1 MYWRP
6 ICLLVLSAC
15 LLKAVIIDRIAVKV
29 DNSIVKDSDIRRD
42 IRVTDFLNSQTVNM
56 TESARKAAAD
66 RLIDQI
72 FIRREIQIGDY
83 PAATPRQ
90 ANQELDHLVSERFKT
105 ETALENS
112 LKHYDITPADL
123 RSHFQWQLTVLSF
136 IDARFKPAVLVTDA
150 EVDKYYSAHQV
161 ALRREYPGKNSAN
174 ELRPQ
179 ITNILAS
186 GRVDKLFFA
195 WLDEQRKD
203 AKFTYFE
210 AGLR

>member
-1 MYWRP
+1 MYGRLACLVLLSS
-6 ICLLVLSAC
+6 CLLN
-15 LLKAVIIDRIAVKV
+15 AVIIDRIAVV
-29 DNSIVKDSDIRRD
+29 VGNSIVKDSDIRRD
-42 IRVTDFLNSQTVNM
+42 IRVTDFLNSQAVSM
-56 TESARKAAAD
+56 AESARKAAAN

-83 PAATPRQ
+83 PVATSTQ
-90 ANQELDHLVSERFKT
+90 ANQELDHLVSDRFKN

-112 LKHYDITPADL
+112 LKRYEITPADL
-123 RSHFQWQLTVLSF
+123 RSHFRWQLTVLSF
-136 IDARFKPAVLVTDA
+136 IDARFKPAVLVSDA
-150 EVDKYYSAHQV
+150 EVEKYYAAHKV
-161 ALRREYPGKNSAN
+161 ALLRQYPGKTSAN

-186 GRVDKLFFA
+186 ERVDKLFFA

-210 AGLR
+210 ADLR